1 MITGFVDVTGWSAR
15 EVARLGHADDHTP
28 EEFRP
33 RRGAVRVT
41 AGGGHPG
48 FASADVWAAACAAQ
62 RINGEYVKTEQWTTN
77 PENGQVTL
85 SKPRNR
91 DIMKE
96 FLDNPDGL
104 LPEDISA
111 GEQCRTF
118 LRNDLT
124 FRALKGQLTE
134 FDSAVSKVLAV
145 EDRFFPQQHKYE
157 LAVIAC
163 LPQSHARSEARQQ
176 AQSRM
181 KMATGGLIATEG
193 AKVAMTVEVVS
204 ATYSQNYGIF
214 WINAV
219 NDADQPVTFSY
230 RSQLTPGAKV
240 SIVGT
245 VKGYRDN
252 RTQLNRVKIV

>member
-1 MITGFVDVTGWSAR
+1 M
-15 EVARLGHADDHTP
+15 
-28 EEFRP
+28 
-33 RRGAVRVT
+33 
-41 AGGGHPG
+41 
-48 FASADVWAAACAAQ
+48 
-62 RINGEYVKTEQWTTN
+62 
-77 PENGQVTL
+77 
-85 SKPRNR
+85 
-91 DIMKE
+91 
-96 FLDNPDGL
+96 
-104 LPEDISA
+104 
-111 GEQCRTF
+111 
-118 LRNDLT
+118 
-124 FRALKGQLTE
+124 
-134 FDSAVSKVLAV
+134 
-145 EDRFFPQQHKYE
+145 
-157 LAVIAC
+157 IAC